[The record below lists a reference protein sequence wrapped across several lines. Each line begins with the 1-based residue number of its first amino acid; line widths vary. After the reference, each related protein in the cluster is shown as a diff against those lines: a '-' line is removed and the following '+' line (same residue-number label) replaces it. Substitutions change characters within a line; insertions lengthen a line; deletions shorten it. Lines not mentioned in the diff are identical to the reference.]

1 MAVSKD
7 DRDTDLVDRCLSG
20 SEHAWTELYSRFQR
34 LVGMVVRRRLYFSQD
49 GVEDVTQEV
58 FMVLMSALK
67 NYDSTYSLQKYIC
80 TIAERVCVD
89 HYRFS
94 TAAKRDAETE
104 PFEDHIS
111 GIGDCQMEDRPARN
125 QEDELALRQQTDFLR
140 QALRALGEKCRELLR
155 LRYLEELPYKK
166 ISLILSVS
174 ENTLTVQA
182 ARCIRELKIL
192 FQTSIRKGA
201 RL

>member
-34 LVGMVVRRRLYFSQD
+34 LVGMVVKRRLRVSQD

-67 NYDSTYSLQKYIC
+67 NYDSTYSLQKYVC

-94 TAAKRDAETE
+94 TAAKRDAEIE
-104 PFEDHIS
+104 PFD
-111 GIGDCQMEDRPARN
+111 DLRPGTYIMNGSRIDN
-125 QEDELALRQQTDFLR
+125 QEDELIFSEDADIVRRALRL
-140 QALRALGEKCRELLR
+140 LGAKCRELLK
-155 LRYLEELPYKK
+155 LRYYEELPYGK
-166 ISLILSVS
+166 ITEILGAT

-182 ARCIRELKIL
+182 TRCVRELKTCY
-192 FQTSIRKGA
+192 QTLINKGA
-201 RL
+201 RK

>member
-34 LVGMVVRRRLYFSQD
+34 LVGMVVKRRLRVSQD

-67 NYDSTYSLQKYIC
+67 NYDSTYSLQKYVC

-94 TAAKRDAETE
+94 TAAKRDAEIE
-104 PFEDHIS
+104 PFD
-111 GIGDCQMEDRPARN
+111 DLRPGTYTMNGSRIDN
-125 QEDELALRQQTDFLR
+125 QEDELIFSEDADIVRRALRL
-140 QALRALGEKCRELLR
+140 LGAKCRELLK
-155 LRYLEELPYKK
+155 LRYYEELPYGK
-166 ISLILSVS
+166 ITEILGAT

-182 ARCIRELKIL
+182 TRCVRELKTCY
-192 FQTSIRKGA
+192 QTLINKDA
-201 RL
+201 R

>member
-1 MAVSKD
+1 MDVSKD
-7 DRDTDLVDRCLSG
+7 DTDTDLVDRCLSG
-20 SEHAWTELYSRFQR
+20 SAPAWTELYCRFQR

-49 GVEDVTQEV
+49 GVADVTQEV

-104 PFEDHIS
+104 PFKDHLS
-111 GIGDCQMEDRPARN
+111 GFAGCQMEDRPARN
-125 QEDELALRQQTDFLR
+125 QEDELALRQQTHFLR
-140 QALRALGEKCRELLR
+140 QALRALGAKCRELLR

-166 ISLILSVS
+166 ISQILSVS

-182 ARCIRELKIL
+182 ARCIRELKTI
-192 FQTSIRKGA
+192 FQASIRKGA
-201 RL
+201 RR